1 MDALEKKG
9 LTWGAYSEQ
18 NDPFENTLGTAWRD
32 QHPAS
37 RHTVME
43 FVTALASGNSPEVA
57 FVDSRENVIDEHPTA
72 DVQAGEAWTR
82 MIYEAVVK
90 SAIWPTTALIWTYD
104 EGGGFAD
111 HVPPPKSCAPT
122 PAESD
127 FTELGVRVPM
137 VVISPYARRHYVSHV
152 VHEHTSITRFIETV
166 FDLPALTARDANSDA
181 LLDMFDFGCPPN
193 PTVSE
198 APPAGTGGCH

>member
-57 FVDSRENVIDEHPTA
+57 FVDSWENVIDEHPTA

-127 FTELGVRVPM
+127 FPELGVRVPM
-137 VVISPYARRHYVSHV
+137 VVISPYAR
-152 VHEHTSITRFIETV
+152 
-166 FDLPALTARDANSDA
+166 
-181 LLDMFDFGCPPN
+181 
-193 PTVSE
+193 
-198 APPAGTGGCH
+198 